1 MRIGKVK
8 WAFLVSGILLLASA
22 VPRVGRLTGFNR
34 LYAQER
40 GSMETTVESRT
51 LSVRINR
58 PLRVAEEFLANPEN
72 WNQWAHGLG
81 KSIRRSQGRWIADEQ
96 DGSIE
101 VRFTPKNKFGVVD
114 HYLRRKSGLEIYVP
128 MRLIENGRGCELL
141 FTLFRDPGISDETYA
156 ADQEYVRQDLN
167 ALKKILEK

>member
-1 MRIGKVK
+1 MRIGKSK
-8 WAFLVSGILLLASA
+8 SAFLSWIVMLLVLAIP
-22 VPRVGRLTGFNR
+22 VFGLTGVYR
-34 LYAQER
+34 LYAQEQ
-40 GSMETTVESRT
+40 GPMETVESRT

-58 PLRVAEEFLANPEN
+58 PLPAVYAFLANPEN

-96 DGSIE
+96 DGTIE

-114 HYLRRKSGLEIYVP
+114 HRIRRKSGLEIYVP

-156 ADQEYVRQDLN
+156 ADQGYVRQDLN
-167 ALKKILEK
+167 DLKRILEK

>member
-1 MRIGKVK
+1 MRIGKSKSV
-8 WAFLVSGILLLASA
+8 FPLLITLLLDLAIHGA
-22 VPRVGRLTGFNR
+22 GLTGVHR
-34 LYAQER
+34 LYAQEQ
-40 GSMETTVESRT
+40 SPVEATVQSRT

-58 PLRVAEEFLANPEN
+58 PLPAVYAFLANPEN

-96 DGSIE
+96 DGTVE

-114 HYLRRKSGLEIYVP
+114 HYIRRKSGQEIYVP

-141 FTLFRDPGISDETYA
+141 FTLFRDPGLSDETFA
-156 ADQEYVRQDLN
+156 ADQEYVRRDLN
-167 ALKKILEK
+167 ELKRILEK

>member
-1 MRIGKVK
+1 MQICKEK
-8 WAFLVSGILLLASA
+8 PAIPPLMILLFVLAIA
-22 VPRVGRLTGFNR
+22 GVRLTGVNR
-34 LYAQER
+34 LFAQED
-40 GSMETTVESRT
+40 SLVETTVESRT

-58 PLRVAEEFLANPEN
+58 PLPIVYEFLANPEN

-96 DGSIE
+96 DGTIE

-114 HYLRRKSGLEIYVP
+114 HYIRRKSGQNIYVP

-141 FTLFRDPGISDETYA
+141 FTLFREPGISDETFL

-167 ALKKILEK
+167 ALKRILEK